1 MVSLLYECS
10 RMRKYE
16 VESCSYTRSKQTS
29 KDDEM
34 ATAGAARRHWSL
46 AGRRSRSEAP
56 QCGFRPVSET
66 LETSPIRVVVMKL
79 QSSLSS

>member
-1 MVSLLYECS
+1 
-10 RMRKYE
+10 MRKYE

-46 AGRRSRSEAP
+46 AGRRSRSE
-56 QCGFRPVSET
+56 ET
-66 LETSPIRVVVMKL
+66 QEMK
-79 QSSLSS
+79 